1 MALWSVG
8 PAGTRETAFASWRSD
23 VRGVDSGFLCGDGGD
38 VLRFAS
44 YTGSVALRTK
54 GVSTCLLTLRSR
66 CFERRG
72 SPPSVSRGF
81 RVRAGG
87 PCLYCKH
94 ASGLTLM
101 TLSLL
106 L

>member
-1 MALWSVG
+1 MALWSVV
-8 PAGTRETAFASWRSD
+8 PARTRETAFASWRSD
-23 VRGVDSGFLCGDGGD
+23 LRGMDSGFVCGDGADGP
-38 VLRFAS
+38 RFAS
-44 YTGSVALRTK
+44 YTGTVALRTK
-54 GVSTCLLTLRSR
+54 GVSTCLLTIRSR
-66 CFERRG
+66 RFERRG

-87 PCLYCKH
+87 PSLYSKH
-94 ASGLTLM
+94 ASGLTWM